1 MKKSKFLKKGSII
14 GVCAP
19 SSGFEE
25 KPFVDMCNL
34 SKEKL
39 NNLGYEVKFSESCF
53 NNLHGRSNTKKKR
66 SEEFLNLY
74 FNDEID
80 IIISLSGGEYEMEI
94 LDELNLNKIKRCSK
108 PKLFCGCSDNSI
120 LTFLMT
126 TYCDLKTVYG
136 HNFYEICIEHK
147 VIDDYLEFLSG
158 KSVLNKE
165 IVNVSKNDYSWNMQ
179 EAQTKYIIDYKNHWK
194 VKPDIKVD
202 VTGMVI
208 GGLLDDLIHICG
220 TKYDKTKKFIKKY
233 SEYGFIWYFDICTIE
248 PEIVKRSFWQLKNAG
263 WFKNAK
269 AIIIGRPI
277 NQSDSFGI
285 TYYDNIYDE
294 LSSLNIPIIFDYNVG
309 HIPPSYHFY
318 NGSIARL
325 LIDSEEKSLEYLKDD

>member
-1 MKKSKFLKKGSII
+1 MKKPNFLKKGGTI

-34 SKEKL
+34 AKERL
-39 NNLGYEVKFSESCF
+39 NSLGFKVKFSESCF
-53 NNLHGRSNTKKKR
+53 SNLNGRSNTKSKR
-66 SEEFLNLY
+66 SKEFQDLY
-74 FNDEID
+74 FSDEID

-94 LDELNLNKIKRCSK
+94 LDELNLNKIKNCSK

-120 LTFLMT
+120 LTFLLT
-126 TYCDLKTVYG
+126 TYCDLRTIYG
-136 HNFYEICIEHK
+136 HNFYELCIEHE
-147 VIDDYLEFLSG
+147 VIDNYLAFLTG
-158 KSVLNKE
+158 KNVSNTE
-165 IVNVSKNDYSWNMQ
+165 IVDVSKSDYSWNMK
-179 EAQTKYIIDYKNHWK
+179 EAQTKYIIDYKNEWK
-194 VKPDIKVD
+194 VKPNINID

-220 TKYDKTKKFIKKY
+220 TKYDKTKSFVKKY
-233 SEYGFIWYFDICTIE
+233 SEYGFIWYFDICTLE

-294 LSSLNIPIIFDYNVG
+294 LGSLNIPIIFDYNVG
-309 HIPPSYHFY
+309 HIPPGYHFY
-318 NGSIARL
+318 NGCVARL
-325 LIDSEEKSLEYLKDD
+325 LIDGNNKSLKYLDDN